1 MRINRTPLKNRSE
14 RSGNLVS
21 IEAHDLT
28 SRAYSKDMNQR
39 PQTSFSAYLTVAILV
54 FLVIFFAGIYEL
66 VMETWKQLK

>member
-1 MRINRTPLKNRSE
+1 MRNQRTPLKNRSE

-21 IEAHDLT
+21 IEARDLT

>member
-39 PQTSFSAYLTVAILV
+39 PKTSFSAYLTVAILV
-54 FLVIFFAGIYEL
+54 FLVIFFTGVYEL

>member
-1 MRINRTPLKNRSE
+1 MKNQRTPIKNRSE

>member
-1 MRINRTPLKNRSE
+1 MRIQRTPLKNRSE

-66 VMETWKQLK
+66 VIETWKQLK

>member
-1 MRINRTPLKNRSE
+1 MRNQRTPLKNRSE

-21 IEAHDLT
+21 IEARDLT

-39 PQTSFSAYLTVAILV
+39 PQTSFSAYLTVAVLV

>member
-1 MRINRTPLKNRSE
+1 MRNQRKPLKNRSE
-14 RSGNLVS
+14 STGNLVS